1 MKNLILSSMVIVCG
15 ISLSACNSGDSAS
28 SAQNMPVGGT
38 SFSGVVT
45 PGIGN
50 VTSSGQSCNFN
61 LSSENLTFNV
71 AESTPT
77 NFIDITNFSTSQTIF
92 SGDFSNPVNQ
102 NQPCFTGNIQYSQ
115 CGNAQSGTIKFT
127 GCSVYLSGSQYIF
140 AAQYYLYANG
150 GYLLTTGTIN
160 ATK

>member
-1 MKNLILSSMVIVCG
+1 MKNLILSSMLVACG
-15 ISLSACNSGDSAS
+15 ISLAACNSGDSG

-38 SFSGVVT
+38 PFSGTFT

-50 VTSSGQSCNFN
+50 VTSSGTSCNFTG
-61 LSSENLTFNV
+61 STENLIFTV

-77 NFIDITNFSTSQTIF
+77 SFIDITNFANQTIF
-92 SGDFSNPVNQ
+92 TGNFINPVNQ
-102 NQPCFTGNIQYSQ
+102 NSTCLNGAVTYSQ
-115 CGNAQSGTIKFT
+115 CGNAQSGTIKFV

-140 AAQYYLYANG
+140 RSQYYLYSAIGN
-150 GYLLTTGTIN
+150 LLTTGSVY